1 MNFDQFRRRAD
12 AVRQIP
18 LEAVL
23 AFRGAV
29 RDRHDR
35 AKWHTERGPLSV
47 TASQFT
53 AWHTDQGGGGAI
65 DLVMHLA
72 QVDVGTAVQWLEH
85 LPAGGHGHRAAS
97 PLAVGQLAPSVSGRP
112 PPLPQGRGPLRLPI
126 PYDRHLDRVRR
137 YLKERRGLS
146 GSVLE
151 PLIQSGK
158 LYADRR
164 ANAVFLLVT
173 GKRNRPVGAEL
184 RGTGP
189 RVWRGMAPGTRK
201 DLGFF
206 WLGVPAAQ
214 HIVLCESA
222 IDAIS
227 HSQMHPDWLC
237 LSTSGVRAN
246 PAWLPG
252 LLARGYQIHCGFDA
266 DRPGDAAAARMI
278 TLHPAVQRRRPS
290 AHDWNDLLTSRRQT
304 DRNARSLSIPEP
316 PIPPAQLHLPSV
328 P

>member
-1 MNFDQFRRRAD
+1 MNFDEFRRRAD

-47 TASQFT
+47 TGAQFT
-53 AWHTDQGGGGAI
+53 AWHTDHGGGGAI

-72 QVDVGTAVQWLEH
+72 QVDVGPAVQWLERH
-85 LPAGGHGHRAAS
+85 LAAGFLPVAHS
-97 PLAVGQLAPSVSGRP
+97 TPPDSGRP
-112 PPLPQGRGPLRLPI
+112 RPVPQGRRPLRLPVS
-126 PYDRHLDRVRR
+126 DERQLARVRR
-137 YLKERRGLS
+137 YLTERRGLA

-164 ANAVFLLVT
+164 GNAVFLLVA
-173 GKRNRPVGAEL
+173 GKPQRPVGAEL

-189 RVWRGMAPGTRK
+189 RVWRGMASGTRK
-201 DLGFF
+201 NLGFF
-206 WLGVPAAQ
+206 WLGAPASRQ
-214 HIVLCESA
+214 LVLCEAA

-227 HSQMHPDWLC
+227 YYQMNPDCLC
-237 LSTSGVRAN
+237 LSTSGVRAH
-246 PAWLPG
+246 PAWLPA
-252 LLARGYQIHCGFDA
+252 LITRGYEIHCGFDA
-266 DRPGDAAAARMI
+266 DAPGDAAANRMI
-278 TLHPAVQRRRPS
+278 TRHPTVRRLRPS
-290 AHDWNDLLTSRRQT
+290 AHDWNDVLTSRR
-304 DRNARSLSIPEP
+304 
-316 PIPPAQLHLPSV
+316 
-328 P
+328 